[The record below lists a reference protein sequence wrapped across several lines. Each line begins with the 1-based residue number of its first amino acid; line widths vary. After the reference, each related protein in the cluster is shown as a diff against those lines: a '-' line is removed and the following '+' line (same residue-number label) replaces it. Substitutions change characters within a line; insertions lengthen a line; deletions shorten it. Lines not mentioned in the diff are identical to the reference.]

1 MLMDFLL
8 ASGHHIAL
16 LLMVAMLGG
25 EAVLLRQSASETVL
39 RALGRLDL
47 LYGISAGVLLLI
59 GGMRLSMGAKGIEFY
74 SGNGVFWLKMGLFL
88 LIGLVSIVPTIR
100 FIRWRKAFG
109 QNAVLPDN
117 AIWESTRKLVMLQL
131 HLLPLVAIAAAAMA
145 RGIGH

>member
-1 MLMDFLL
+1 MLMDVVL

-16 LLMVAMLGG
+16 LLMVSVLGG
-25 EAVLLRQSASETVL
+25 EAVLLRQNTSEAVL

-74 SGNGVFWLKMGLFL
+74 SSNPVFWLKMGLFV
-88 LIGLVSIVPTIR
+88 LIGLVSIIPTIR
-100 FIRWRKAFG
+100 FIRWRKAFR
-109 QNAVLPDN
+109 QTAALPEG
-117 AIWESTRKLVMLQL
+117 ALWESTRKLVMLQL
-131 HLLPLVAIAAAAMA
+131 HMLPLVAIAAAAMA